1 MGLLEPNNSVYYKC
15 ALYLKGSTM
24 KASILDLRR
33 HMGEVLKALDRNE
46 IVTLTYRG
54 HEKATIV
61 PKKATGKISIKKHP
75 AFGLWE
81 IPGNVR

>member
-1 MGLLEPNNSVYYKC
+1 
-15 ALYLKGSTM
+15 M

-33 HMGEVLKALDRNE
+33 HMSDILRALDRNE
-46 IVTLTYRG
+46 NVTLTYRG

-61 PKKATGKISIKKHP
+61 PKKVVGRVRMTNHP

-81 IPGNVR
+81 KRSDMDDVNAVVRNIRKGRIDVV